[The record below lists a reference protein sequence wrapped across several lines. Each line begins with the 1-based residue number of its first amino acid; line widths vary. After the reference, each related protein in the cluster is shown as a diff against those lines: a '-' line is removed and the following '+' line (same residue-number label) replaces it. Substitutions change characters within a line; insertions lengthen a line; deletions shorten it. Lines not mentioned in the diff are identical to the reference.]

1 MLNELRTFLAVVR
14 YGSFANAGNQIGLTQ
29 GAVSA
34 QIQRLEQQVGLSLFD
49 RSSRRATLTL
59 EGREVHA
66 RAEKIVT
73 AMQQL
78 GNINDHDGA
87 HGTLVLG
94 AITSAQQ
101 SWLIDA
107 LADFRQEYTGISLR
121 VIPGDSLNIIAHVD
135 AGDMDLAVMVRPP
148 YTLPPD
154 ITWHTLL
161 HEAFVL
167 IAPTHFP
174 DLPWQ
179 QLLQQSPFVRYVRT
193 SFGGRR
199 IEQFLRQQRIQVE
212 DAVELD
218 EIGGLIHAVEKGM
231 GVAIVPITAAHYPFP
246 ASVRMHTLGKQTFF
260 REIGIAERGTLTH
273 PLLTRRLISL
283 LQHSATANAVALPEH
298 YPDLEEP

>member
-1 MLNELRTFLAVVR
+1 MLSELRTFLAVVR
-14 YGSFANAGNQIGLTQ
+14 YGSFAKAGEHIGLTQ

-34 QIQRLEQQVGLSLFD
+34 QIQRLEQHVGLRLFD
-49 RSSRRATLTL
+49 RSARRATLTL
-59 EGREVHA
+59 EGREVHS
-66 RAEKIVT
+66 RAEHIVN

-78 GNINDHDGA
+78 GNMSYSDGA
-87 HGTLVLG
+87 QGTLVLG

-107 LADFRQEYTGISLR
+107 MAAFRQEYPGIALR
-121 VIPGDSLNIIAHVD
+121 VIPGDSLNIIAQVD
-135 AGDMDLAVMVRPP
+135 TGDMDVAVMVRPP

-161 HEAFVL
+161 HEPFVL
-167 IAPTHFP
+167 IASDHHPGS
-174 DLPWQ
+174 DWQ
-179 QLLQQSPFVRYVRT
+179 HLLQDAPFVRYVRT

-199 IEQFLRQQRIQVE
+199 IEQFLRQHKLSVQ

-218 EIGGLIHAVEKGM
+218 EIGGLIHAVEKGI
-231 GVAIVPITAAHYPFP
+231 GVGIVPVTAAHYPFP
-246 ASVRMHTLGKQTFF
+246 KGVRMLSLGKHAFS

-283 LQHSATANAVALPEH
+283 LEHSATTNAVALPDSSEI
-298 YPDLEEP
+298 

>member
-1 MLNELRTFLAVVR
+1 MLSELRTFLAVVR
-14 YGSFANAGNQIGLTQ
+14 YGSFAKAGEHIGLTQ

-34 QIQRLEQQVGLSLFD
+34 QIQRLEQHVGLRLFD
-49 RSSRRATLTL
+49 RSARRATLTL
-59 EGREVHA
+59 EGREVHS
-66 RAEKIVT
+66 RAEHIVN

-78 GNINDHDGA
+78 GNMSYSDGA
-87 HGTLVLG
+87 QGTLVLG

-107 LADFRQEYTGISLR
+107 MAAFRQEYPGIALR
-121 VIPGDSLNIIAHVD
+121 VIPGDSLNIIAQVD
-135 AGDMDLAVMVRPP
+135 TGDMDVAVMVRPP

-161 HEAFVL
+161 HEPFVL
-167 IAPTHFP
+167 IASDHHPGS
-174 DLPWQ
+174 DWQ
-179 QLLQQSPFVRYVRT
+179 SLLQDAPFVRYVRT

-199 IEQFLRQQRIQVE
+199 IEQFLRQHKLSVQ

-218 EIGGLIHAVEKGM
+218 EIGGLIHAVEKGI
-231 GVAIVPITAAHYPFP
+231 GVGIVPVTAAHYPFP
-246 ASVRMHTLGKQTFF
+246 KGVRMLSLGKHAFS

-283 LQHSATANAVALPEH
+283 LEHSATTNAVALPDSSET
-298 YPDLEEP
+298 